1 MKNYQLEEQLNNK
14 DITIENNNLTINQ
27 LNEKIKLLNGELQ
40 KVNEARDV
48 HKHDNCDLSDKL
60 AALEEELYEQKQVT
74 LELLE
79 QLKDL
84 EFQLEE
90 SQSQLKQTQ
99 S

>member
-1 MKNYQLEEQLNNK
+1 
-14 DITIENNNLTINQ
+14 
-27 LNEKIKLLNGELQ
+27 
-40 KVNEARDV
+40 V
-48 HKHDNCDLSDKL
+48 HKHDNCDMSDKMAVL
-60 AALEEELYEQKQVT
+60 QEELYEQKQLT

-90 SQSQLKQTQ
+90 SQAQQKETQ

>member
-1 MKNYQLEEQLNNK
+1 M
-14 DITIENNNLTINQ
+14 
-27 LNEKIKLLNGELQ
+27 
-40 KVNEARDV
+40 
-48 HKHDNCDLSDKL
+48 SDKMAVL
-60 AALEEELYEQKQVT
+60 QEELYEQKQVT

-90 SQSQLKQTQ
+90 SQEQQKRTQ